1 VQAVR
6 GEMAANVDA
15 LTRALELRSSQ
26 IERFRS
32 GATGGAALQA
42 AFLRTDA
49 WETAQSVGATALL
62 DFELTSKLAEI
73 HQLQLD
79 YQWLSRMAGQII
91 AYSEV
96 FVPMVVEMEDARAG
110 FAGFVQV
117 LYDMRSTEAALLAHY
132 EELGALIE
140 GEGSMR

>member
-1 VQAVR
+1 
-6 GEMAANVDA
+6 
-15 LTRALELRSSQ
+15 
-26 IERFRS
+26 
-32 GATGGAALQA
+32 
-42 AFLRTDA
+42 
-49 WETAQSVGATALL
+49 
-62 DFELTSKLAEI
+62 
-73 HQLQLD
+73 
-79 YQWLSRMAGQII
+79 MAGQII